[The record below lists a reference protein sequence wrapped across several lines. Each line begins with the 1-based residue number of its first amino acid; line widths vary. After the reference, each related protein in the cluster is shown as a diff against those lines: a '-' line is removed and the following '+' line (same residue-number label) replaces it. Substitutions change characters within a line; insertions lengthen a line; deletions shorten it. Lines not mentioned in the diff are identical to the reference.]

1 MALFGDVKNTIDCSI
16 TVLGTGQKN
25 CPFRIDLI
33 NGIYALERG
42 LLIADADTFDKAY
55 LQELVQQGEAI
66 PLINATEFIDN
77 SAEDTIET
85 TQSGVDITANKGR
98 YNFTIMYKKGE
109 YFNKALSSLESFGL
123 YDIMLV
129 DEEGSF
135 LMTENRSGVAKGFK
149 AGRFQPDKRKFADGT
164 TATSKSVTFQLLDRT
179 EFDSRLVWLTADD
192 AGFSPDE
199 VDGINDITATF
210 NVAPTNLDTDLVI
223 DLVSTADNNTALE
236 GLVTADLLVTV
247 DTVVTATTWVESS
260 TIAGRYTGTLAAL
273 ATDEDVE
280 VQIWD
285 ATTTPQANVAVK
297 GDDLYRSNVLAA
309 TVIA

>member
-66 PLINATEFIDN
+66 PLINATEFLDE
-77 SAEDTIET
+77 SADDTVET
-85 TQSGVDITANKGR
+85 TQSGVDITANLGR

-123 YDIMLV
+123 YDILIV

-149 AGRFQPDKRKFADGT
+149 AGRFQPQKRKLADGT
-164 TATSKSVTFQLLDRT
+164 AATSKAITFQLLDRS
-179 EFDSRLVWLTADD
+179 EFDNRLVWLTATQ

-199 VDGINDITATF
+199 VDGINDITASF
-210 NVAPTNLDTDLVI
+210 NAAPAATDTTLIVDFI
-223 DLVSTADNNTALE
+223 STADNNTELE
-236 GLVTADLLVTV
+236 GLITAD
-247 DTVVTATTWVESS
+247 
-260 TIAGRYTGTLAAL
+260 ITLQL
-273 ATDEDVE
+273 H
-280 VQIWD
+280 
-285 ATTTPQANVAVK
+285 
-297 GDDLYRSNVLAA
+297 LRRMSL
-309 TVIA
+309 

>member
-42 LLIADADTFDKAY
+42 KLIADADTFDKAY

-66 PLINATEFIDN
+66 PLINATEFLDE
-77 SAEDTIET
+77 SADDTVET
-85 TQSGVDITANKGR
+85 TQSGVDITANLGR
-98 YNFTIMYKKGE
+98 YNFTITYKKGE

-149 AGRFQPDKRKFADGT
+149 GGRFQPQKRKFADGT
-164 TATSKSVTFQLLDRT
+164 TATTKAITFQLLDRS
-179 EFDSRLVWLTADD
+179 EFDGRLVWLTATQ

-210 NVAPTNLDTDLVI
+210 NAAPAATDTTLII
-223 DLVSTADNNTALE
+223 DLISTADNNTALA

-247 DTVVTATTWVESS
+247 DDVVTATTWVESS
-260 TIAGRYTGTLAAL
+260 TIPGRYTGTLAAL
-273 ATDEDVE
+273 VEDEVVT

-285 ATTTPQANVAVK
+285 ATITPQNNVAIK
-297 GDDLYRSNVLAA
+297 GDDLYRSNVLTA
-309 TVIA
+309 TVTA

>member
-33 NGIYALERG
+33 NGIYALQRG
-42 LLIADADTFDKAY
+42 TLIADADTFDKAY

-66 PLINATEFIDN
+66 PLINATEFLDE
-77 SAEDTIET
+77 SADDTVET
-85 TQSGVDITANKGR
+85 TQSGVDITANLGR
-98 YNFTIMYKKGE
+98 YNFTLSYKKGE

-123 YDIMLV
+123 YDIMIV

-149 AGRFQPDKRKFADGT
+149 GGRFQPQKRKLADGT
-164 TATSKSVTFQLLDRT
+164 TATSKAVTFQLLDRS
-179 EFDSRLVWLTADD
+179 EFDNRLVWLTAVQ
-192 AGFSPDE
+192 AEFSPDE

-210 NVAPTNLDTDLVI
+210 NVAPADTDTTLII
-223 DLVSTADNNTALE
+223 DLVSTADNNTALA
-236 GLVTADLLVTV
+236 GLVTADLSVTV
-247 DTVVTATTWVESS
+247 DDVVTATTWVEHA
-260 TIAGRYTGTLAAL
+260 TIAGRYTGTLAAI
-273 ATDEDVE
+273 AQDEVVT

-285 ATTTPQANVAVK
+285 ATTTPETNVAIK
-297 GDDLYRSNVLAA
+297 GDDLYRSNILTA
-309 TVIA
+309 TVTA